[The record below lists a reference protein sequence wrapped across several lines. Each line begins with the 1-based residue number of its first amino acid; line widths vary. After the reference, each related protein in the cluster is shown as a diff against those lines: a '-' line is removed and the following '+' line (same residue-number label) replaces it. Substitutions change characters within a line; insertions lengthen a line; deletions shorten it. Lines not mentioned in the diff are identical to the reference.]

1 MSSNKKDSAAAGG
14 ESHYTTASGREVRKT
29 GKKNIS
35 EALAQLRAAREGG
48 GKRTDQYQVSSCCY
62 RADRDVGGGSQEGVR
77 GDRGRG

>member
-1 MSSNKKDSAAAGG
+1 MLFRSPQNPKPPATCNIKLRLNEIQMSSNKKDSAAAAGGGG

-48 GKRTDQYQVSSCCY
+48 DKRTDQY
-62 RADRDVGGGSQEGVR
+62 
-77 GDRGRG
+77 

>member
-1 MSSNKKDSAAAGG
+1 MSSNKKDSAAAGGG

-48 GKRTDQYQVSSCCY
+48 DKRTDQY
-62 RADRDVGGGSQEGVR
+62 
-77 GDRGRG
+77 

>member
-1 MSSNKKDSAAAGG
+1 MSSNKKDSAAAAGG

-48 GKRTDQYQVSSCCY
+48 DKRTDQY
-62 RADRDVGGGSQEGVR
+62 
-77 GDRGRG
+77 

>member
-1 MSSNKKDSAAAGG
+1 MSSNKKESAGG

-48 GKRTDQYQVSSCCY
+48 DKRTDQY
-62 RADRDVGGGSQEGVR
+62 
-77 GDRGRG
+77 

>member
-1 MSSNKKDSAAAGG
+1 MKSNKKDSAAAAGG

-48 GKRTDQYQVSSCCY
+48 DKRTDQYQVSS
-62 RADRDVGGGSQEGVR
+62 
-77 GDRGRG
+77 